1 MNGGQ
6 DRIRQLRSRRRATLD
21 GMTHTSTDP
30 DDIIARLSLR
40 PHPEGGW
47 YAETWR
53 GPIAGGDRTG
63 GDGRP
68 TGSAIYFLLREGE
81 RSAWHRV
88 DADETWHFYAGSPLE
103 LGIAAAH
110 RAVERTILGVDL
122 AAGERPQV
130 TVPAG
135 SWQAARSLGSWTL
148 VGCTVSP
155 AFEFEGFELA
165 PAGWEPSEP

>member
-1 MNGGQ
+1 
-6 DRIRQLRSRRRATLD
+6 
-21 GMTHTSTDP
+21 MTHEDTDP

-53 GPIAGGDRTG
+53 TTAVDGGRATS
-63 GDGRP
+63 
-68 TGSAIYFLLREGE
+68 SAIYFLLRQGE

-103 LGIAAAH
+103 LGIAADG
-110 RAVERTILGVDL
+110 RAAARTILGVEL
-122 AAGERPQV
+122 AAGERPQA

-165 PAGWEPSEP
+165 VAGWEPSGG

>member
-1 MNGGQ
+1 MAHR
-6 DRIRQLRSRRRATLD
+6 DV
-21 GMTHTSTDP
+21 DP
-30 DDIIARLSLR
+30 EDIIARLSLR

-53 GPIAGGDRTG
+53 ASA
-63 GDGRP
+63 GDGGRAA
-68 TGSAIYFLLREGE
+68 GSAIYFLLREGE

-103 LGIAAAH
+103 LDIAADDRTADDRTAE
-110 RAVERTILGVDL
+110 RAILGVDL
-122 AAGERPQV
+122 AAGERPQA

-165 PAGWEPSEP
+165 PADWEPPQP